1 MAFDIQGALAEGYT
15 TTEIADHL
23 AKKRKFDIA
32 GARKEGYTDDEIA
45 THLAG
50 KMPRQNKSAMGD
62 IATKFKQ
69 GVEELPGAAVGL
81 ADIVPSLIAGKPVL
95 EPLATKA
102 GEYTGFQPSQWAKEA
117 EQELTPEY
125 QAGQAEINQ
134 TKGAWDTTKAYLT
147 HPRQLAGLISGAI
160 PMTAAAALTGGAAGA
175 GLGAESLAAR
185 AAVAGLGE
193 GAVTAGSIYDQLV
206 QGGEKPEDARRKALS
221 AVGAGVITGGIGA
234 AGSRLAT
241 RLGVV
246 DPESIF
252 NKPAAQALTEAE
264 INTFMNAA
272 NRGIASRIGVGALK
286 EGLLEELPQSVQ
298 EQMWQ
303 NYAERKPIMEGVS
316 RAAVEGALAGSAM
329 GGGINLISKSMNADE
344 MKAEI
349 ERRTQEKADEIKK
362 LQAQMATQAMGG
374 TYETRPQEAAL
385 AEQTREDKLGR
396 EAVRTELARP
406 IYQTKEEVSAVLG
419 NLRELY
425 PDLDQTQLNQTRLE
439 LQRLRDTLPT
449 QADAAKALAET
460 KPDVAPTIAPAAEE
474 KPAPQINPLLVDDA
488 LLTHWGITGRNAR
501 KSLKEYGDLSN
512 PENVAHVGNILSE
525 LAKNE
530 KLSKAQQKAIQK
542 ALDHVTAIQGG
553 LNAQTISGVQESGA
567 RPAPIGPGA
576 EPSVGVPV
584 SGEQGAGVAEVA
596 EPGRGGVDVSSGVPS
611 GNVEPVGGSE
621 VAESAPLAEAQA
633 PQAQEVIQPEE
644 QPMEVKPVPQ
654 AEATEEAPKRNLVKD
669 IKKYQEALQEVDP
682 EIASEVDDLLEDYK
696 DAKTGGRKGG
706 VAPPHI
712 SAAESALQS
721 WMEWADRQYPELN
734 MPSLLERTRKGRG
747 TSSVER
753 LNDAFSRLFTPNLL
767 AVKPPHI
774 FGTVDDIQPEALRNS
789 IKAMGGAMA
798 FVTPHN
804 QQEHYIADQIPK
816 GEEIATILHEK
827 GVHLGMPKLIGRE
840 RLNRLHNQIVAW
852 SASKDNKLEN
862 KIAREAIKRAN
873 SGVKKSQ
880 IGGEVWKEETV
891 AYFADLAVHKYG
903 IDPLKGQPKE
913 FVRVAAWLRDLWN
926 GVLSTIRKLQ
936 YNPEALT
943 AHEIV
948 SMVYGAARI
957 EMHENY
963 KGEPN
968 VPGATEEAPVE
979 GEPEIEAKIGF
990 NKSKPARVT
999 DQERQ
1004 AAQAAGRQV
1013 FEDPEP
1019 QTFKERVVNVLG
1031 ADTNNLL
1038 GWLAVKLVGG
1048 GESLAL
1054 KGTKLFGP
1062 EARLNPAT
1070 GKELGYL
1077 NYHRSLH
1084 DNDLAT
1090 GGAQFGYLDM
1100 DKEGVI
1106 HVRDAKEN
1114 VVALNNIA
1122 NNIKAQMM
1130 ADGMSE
1136 AAAKDAFAH
1145 MMLADRFKELQK
1157 MGVLSAKE
1165 FSKADY
1171 EYGQEL
1177 KDKYRAG
1184 YDEWHKM
1191 YQTIRGR
1198 TMDILVKSGTFS
1210 KAKAKEFLDRLEYI
1224 PFNREQEP
1232 GVSDAVFLRS
1242 LLSAKGEHHIKGS
1255 GRQVKDVMDN
1265 IVDNQVWLL
1274 KRAVR
1279 NNASNLIGDTMEEMH
1294 RQNPLLG
1301 GYETT
1306 KEDKSPNVIS
1316 YLKDG
1321 ELRYFKVLDA
1331 NDAAIFASAPAI
1343 GNTAIRIMRMFTG
1356 YLRRGVTLMPS
1367 FHYGQII
1374 QDAMRAPA
1382 VAGTK
1387 AGMAGLLKTSAPE
1400 FWKNISGE
1408 TPLARSLR
1416 RAGIVGQIDYQDTYD
1431 NWRKEILGAKRKG
1444 MGNILERAERIAQA
1458 NDLATRAAVYD
1469 NVLKETGNENEA
1481 SLRALMMINFQNR
1494 GHSQVMNTLMATVPF
1509 VNSRIQGEYR
1519 LLMALTGKIPGV
1531 TKQQAKQLIAWRAAK
1546 MAAFTLIY
1554 AMASGGDD
1562 DYETA
1567 GEEVKNRNF
1576 LFKTGMEGGGIRI
1589 PVAPEF
1595 LPLKVAIEKAY
1606 RLATD
1611 QQFETGAKAAR
1622 AELSALAGLFIGMG
1636 DLTPTMIKPLL
1647 ENATNYSF
1655 FTGHNLVGF
1664 NQLSKDVNLRFNEG
1678 TSDFSKGLSNLLQSV
1693 GGNTV
1698 NISPIMMDNLIRG
1711 WFGTMGKDF
1720 LYTVDM
1726 IAGDKPMTSFNQLPL
1741 AGGMFYNMQGGALKS
1756 DFYDLKDEADRV
1768 HNTLNDY
1775 KKSDPAKAR
1784 EYFQENKPL
1793 LAIHSRTEM
1802 ISKYLD
1808 HARKEKQFITR
1819 TDPEHAADRINE
1831 VNARVNEMLK
1841 NNLPPIMN
1849 YLAEH
1854 DGK

>member
-1 MAFDIQGALAEGYT
+1 MPLYSIQGPDGKTYSINGPEGAT
-15 TTEIADHL
+15 
-23 AKKRKFDIA
+23 
-32 GARKEGYTDDEIA
+32 KEQIVDAIQYKLQERQDEIA
-45 THLAG
+45 R
-50 KMPRQNKSAMGD
+50 KQNKSAMAD
-62 IATKFKQ
+62 IGTKFKQ
-69 GVEELPGAAVGL
+69 GVEQLPGAAVGL

-102 GEYTGFQPSQWAKEA
+102 GEMTGFQPSKWAQEA
-117 EQELTPEY
+117 EEYLSPEY
-125 QAGQAEINQ
+125 QAGQAEINKAQ
-134 TKGAWDTTKAYLT
+134 GVLGTTKEYLT

-185 AAVAGLGE
+185 AAMAGLGE

-206 QGGEKPEDARRKALS
+206 QGGMAPEDARRKAL
-221 AVGAGVITGGIGA
+221 AATGAGAVTGLISA
-234 AGSRLAT
+234 AGSRLST

-272 NRGIASRIGVGALK
+272 NRGIAARMGIGAVK
-286 EGLLEELPQSVQ
+286 EGIFEELPEGMQ
-298 EQMWQ
+298 EQMFQ
-303 NYAERKPIMEGVS
+303 NWAERKPIMQDVS
-316 RAAVEGALAGSAM
+316 RAAVESVLAGSAM
-329 GGGINLISKSMNADE
+329 GAGANLISKSMNAED

-349 ERRTQEKADEIKK
+349 DRRTQEKADEIKR
-362 LQAQMATQAMGG
+362 LQAQMATEAMGG
-374 TYETRPQEAAL
+374 TYETRPYEAAI
-385 AEQTREDKLGR
+385 AEQLQEDKSGR
-396 EAVRTELARP
+396 ESVRAELARP
-406 IYQTKEEVSAVLG
+406 IYQTKEEVTAVLG

-449 QADAAKALAET
+449 QAEAAKALVT
-460 KPDVAPTIAPAAEE
+460 SKPDVAPTLTPAAEE
-474 KPAPQINPLLVDDA
+474 KPAPVINPLVIDDA
-488 LLTHWGITGRNAR
+488 LLNQWGVTGKNTRNA
-501 KSLKEYGDLSN
+501 LKEYGDLTN
-512 PENVAHVGNILSE
+512 PEHVAQVQSILTE
-525 LAKNE
+525 LSTVKPGAKAPSNA
-530 KLSKAQQKAIQK
+530 KLASYQA
-542 ALDHVTAIQGG
+542 G
-553 LNAQTISGVQESGA
+553 LNHIAELQAQGVQNVQTVSGVQAGGA
-567 RPAPIGPGA
+567 RPTPVGPGI
-576 EPSVGVPV
+576 EPSVGMPV
-584 SGEQGAGVAEVA
+584 SGGQGTTTPEVA
-596 EPGRGGVDVSSGVPS
+596 EPGRGGVDVTGGIPS
-611 GNVEPVGGSE
+611 GNVEPVGGSQVTE
-621 VAESAPLAEAQA
+621 PAPLAEAEA
-633 PQAQEVIQPEE
+633 PQATEVIQPEE
-644 QPMEVKPVPQ
+644 QPIEIKPAPEP
-654 AEATEEAPKRNLVKD
+654 EAAEEAPKRNLVKD

-712 SAAESALQS
+712 SAAEQALQS

-734 MPSLLERTRKGRG
+734 MPSLLEKGRKGR
-747 TSSVER
+747 TYSTVER
-753 LNDAFSRLFTPNLL
+753 VNAALDRLFTPNLL
-767 AVKPPHI
+767 AIKQPHVFATHSDIKEPLRSSVK
-774 FGTVDDIQPEALRNS
+774 
-789 IKAMGGAMA
+789 GAMA
-798 FVTPHN
+798 FVTPKN
-804 QQEHYIADQIPK
+804 QQEHYIADKIPR
-816 GEEIATILHEK
+816 GEEVATILHEK
-827 GVHLGMPKLIGRE
+827 GGHLGMAKLVGRE
-840 RLNRLHNQIVAW
+840 RINRLANQIIAW
-852 SASKDNKLEN
+852 SKGKGTNLEN
-862 KIAREAIKRAN
+862 KIARDAIRRAE
-873 SGVKKSQ
+873 SDKKH
-880 IGGEVWKEETV
+880 GDNHWKEEIV
-891 AYFADLAVHKYG
+891 AYFADLAVHKHN
-903 IDPLKGQPKE
+903 IDPLKNQPKE
-913 FVRVAAWLRDLWN
+913 FAKVAAWLRDLWN

-936 YNPEALT
+936 YNPETLT

-957 EMHENY
+957 EMHEDFQ
-963 KGEPN
+963 GRPN
-968 VPGATEEAPVE
+968 VPGAAAETTTPEE
-979 GEPEIEAKIGF
+979 GMPEIETKMGIPGL
-990 NKSKPARVT
+990 KKPEVKRVT
-999 DQERQ
+999 QAERE
-1004 AAQAAGRQV
+1004 AAKAAGRQV
-1013 FEDPEP
+1013 FEEPEP
-1019 QTFKERVVNVLG
+1019 LSLKERILNTLG
-1031 ADTNNLL
+1031 VDTNNLA

-1090 GGAQFGYLDM
+1090 GGAQFGYLEM

-1114 VVALNNIA
+1114 VVALNDIA
-1122 NNIKAQMM
+1122 NKIKAQMM

-1145 MMLADRFKELQK
+1145 MMLADRFKELQR
-1157 MGVLSAKE
+1157 MGVLSNLE

-1177 KDKYRAG
+1177 KNKYRAG

-1255 GRQVKDVMDN
+1255 KKQVSDVMNN

-1279 NNASNLIGDTMEEMH
+1279 NNASNLIGDTMDEMH
-1294 RQNPLLG
+1294 RMNPLLG

-1321 ELRYFKVLDA
+1321 ELRYYKVLDP

-1387 AGMAGLLKTSAPE
+1387 SGMVGLLKTSAPE
-1400 FWKNISGE
+1400 FWNNIKGE

-1431 NWRKEILGAKRKG
+1431 NWRKEVLGAKRKG
-1444 MGNILERAERIAQA
+1444 IGNILERAERIAQA

-1531 TKQQAKQLIAWRAAK
+1531 SKQQAKQLIAWRAAK

-1576 LFKTGMEGGGIRI
+1576 LLNGIKV

-1595 LPLKVAIEKAY
+1595 LPLKVGIEKAY

-1622 AELSALAGLFIGMG
+1622 AELSALSGLFIGMG

-1647 ENATNYSF
+1647 EYATN
-1655 FTGHNLVGF
+1655 
-1664 NQLSKDVNLRFNEG
+1664 
-1678 TSDFSKGLSNLLQSV
+1678 
-1693 GGNTV
+1693 
-1698 NISPIMMDNLIRG
+1698 
-1711 WFGTMGKDF
+1711 
-1720 LYTVDM
+1720 
-1726 IAGDKPMTSFNQLPL
+1726 
-1741 AGGMFYNMQGGALKS
+1741 
-1756 DFYDLKDEADRV
+1756 
-1768 HNTLNDY
+1768 
-1775 KKSDPAKAR
+1775 
-1784 EYFQENKPL
+1784 
-1793 LAIHSRTEM
+1793 
-1802 ISKYLD
+1802 
-1808 HARKEKQFITR
+1808 
-1819 TDPEHAADRINE
+1819 
-1831 VNARVNEMLK
+1831 
-1841 NNLPPIMN
+1841 
-1849 YLAEH
+1849 
-1854 DGK
+1854 